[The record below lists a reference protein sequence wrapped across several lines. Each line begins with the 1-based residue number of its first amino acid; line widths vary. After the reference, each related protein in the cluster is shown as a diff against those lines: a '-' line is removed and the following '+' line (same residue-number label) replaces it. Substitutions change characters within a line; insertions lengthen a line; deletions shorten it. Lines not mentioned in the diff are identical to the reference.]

1 MRLFQPFGV
10 EAEFLGHLDQLLRGF
25 RILDGFGE
33 PPGSV
38 GLISIV
44 VGLGHRSTFLDKY
57 GLRQKGSTSGT
68 RPDMAGRETANPRG
82 IGRMGERTKQRGNG
96 ILTRQRCRK
105 TRPLFVLQ
113 EQKESGAARS
123 NPIDLFAKMQIALF
137 S

>member
-1 MRLFQPFGV
+1 
-10 EAEFLGHLDQLLRGF
+10 
-25 RILDGFGE
+25 
-33 PPGSV
+33 
-38 GLISIV
+38 V

-68 RPDMAGRETANPRG
+68 RLDMAELGPVIPG
-82 IGRMGERTKQRGNG
+82 GMGEKKGGNG
-96 ILTRQRCRK
+96 ILTRQGCRK

-123 NPIDLFAKMQIALF
+123 NRIDLFAKTQITLF